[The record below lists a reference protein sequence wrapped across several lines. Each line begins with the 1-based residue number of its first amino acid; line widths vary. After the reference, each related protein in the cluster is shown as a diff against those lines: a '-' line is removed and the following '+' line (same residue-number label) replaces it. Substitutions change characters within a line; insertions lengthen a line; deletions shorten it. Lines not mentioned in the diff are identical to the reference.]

1 MSKAPS
7 LPKTI
12 ENISEMFYGCEKL
25 KAVPNIPSSVKNMS
39 GCYAGCVRASG
50 SCTIYAVINDTAG
63 YNKFAAVT
71 SVCDSSAKGE
81 FLGAAG
87 TGMAVNYIAG
97 NAHLIR
103 RYLAAGWNCGNLE
116 TTGVWGKLK
125 AGEKIPQSL
134 EDCTV
139 SPLSPVTYTG
149 KAICPEPKVYYG
161 SVLLKENTD
170 YTVAYTDNISAGTA
184 TVIITGIGDY
194 SGKKQLSFYDTQSYS
209 YRSKCKIVSGSF

>member
-1 MSKAPS
+1 MNECVDVLVKAPS

-71 SVCDSSAKGE
+71 SVCDSSVKGE

-97 NAHLIR
+97 NAPIPVFPLVGNF
-103 RYLAAGWNCGNLE
+103 YLL
-116 TTGVWGKLK
+116 
-125 AGEKIPQSL
+125 
-134 EDCTV
+134 
-139 SPLSPVTYTG
+139 Y
-149 KAICPEPKVYYG
+149 
-161 SVLLKENTD
+161 
-170 YTVAYTDNISAGTA
+170 
-184 TVIITGIGDY
+184 
-194 SGKKQLSFYDTQSYS
+194 
-209 YRSKCKIVSGSF
+209 